1 MIGLARSRWPVPS
14 HEVCLYSPSGG
25 QRWVGVTVLVV
36 DAEEGPY
43 LIGLLRDSQRT
54 HDALEMALA
63 RLSRGNTSGASG
75 ESPELTPCQLEVL
88 ELLSEGNSAKAVGR
102 ELDIAEA
109 TVRALLSA
117 FGAYSQVEPLA
128 RAREMGLLPR

>member
-1 MIGLARSRWPVPS
+1 M
-14 HEVCLYSPSGG
+14 
-25 QRWVGVTVLVV
+25 V

-63 RLSRGNTSGASG
+63 RLSSGNASGASG
-75 ESPELTPCQLEVL
+75 ESPELTPYQLEVL

-109 TVRALLSA
+109 TVRGHVRALLSA
-117 FGAYSQVEPLA
+117 FGAHSQVEALA